1 MRKVEHKQIEN
12 PDTQCCRIA
21 NPTEHSKERRLT
33 IRQYEPVEIAAV
45 FFLPFSFAVSEIML
59 IFAIGNHKGKNV

>member
-1 MRKVEHKQIEN
+1 MLS
-12 PDTQCCRIA
+12 DA
-21 NPTEHSKERRLT
+21 NPTEHSKERGLT

-59 IFAIGNHKGKNV
+59 IFAIGNHKGRIYEHRVDETADS